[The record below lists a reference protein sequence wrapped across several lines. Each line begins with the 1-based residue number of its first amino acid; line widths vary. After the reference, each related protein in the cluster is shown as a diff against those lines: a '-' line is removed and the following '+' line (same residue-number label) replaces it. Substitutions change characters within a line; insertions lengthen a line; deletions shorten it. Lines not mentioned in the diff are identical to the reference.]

1 MLKRKIAT
9 FVPENRKRVMK
20 RHITHYIFL
29 TFLALTAA
37 LTSGCSSSTKWNDL
51 EFYQVE
57 KLEQLTETLPE
68 EDEPDDY
75 QPLHDNKNREMDVK
89 VDMQFMRSD
98 NDANE
103 NVCRLINEQLIEI
116 LLKQPSDSTTIDEAV
131 EQYIEDVK
139 AEFRNDDVAQT
150 YYEHLTGRAE
160 YGFENVINYRLI
172 EEVFTGGAHP
182 STITT
187 ILRFNAMTGEF
198 IALDNVFP
206 TSNHAALKDM
216 LLDKLMKD
224 NGVQTL
230 EGLQEKGILEMMDMF
245 VSTNFALR
253 KDSIEFHY
261 NEYDIAPYAYGPST
275 ICLSYDDVQELL
287 GVAYEK

>member
-20 RHITHYIFL
+20 RHITYYIFL
-29 TFLALTAA
+29 TFLTLTAA

-75 QPLHDNKNREMDVK
+75 QPLHDNKKREMDVK

-103 NVCRLINEQLIEI
+103 NVCKLINEQLIEI

-139 AEFRNDDVAQT
+139 AEFHNDNVAQT
-150 YYEHLTGRAE
+150 YYEHLTGHAE
-160 YGFENVINYRLI
+160 YGFENVINYRLV

-245 VSTNFALR
+245 VSTNFALK